1 MTGDESH
8 TLTIAVEKIEKM
20 PELKVT
26 HPLLLCPFC
35 LIRRSDASSRQ
46 ENPFKRR
53 ICEVFSHDGS
63 GNMTFDDFLDMLNVF
78 SESAPRDLKVY
89 YAFKIY
95 GRDDLSFL
103 LLTVCADYD
112 GDHFITAYDIEQTT
126 IALTRNELSPDEIQD
141 VCDRVIEEANND
153 DDGVISLAEFQAV
166 ISRSP
171 DFLR

>member
-1 MTGDESH
+1 
-8 TLTIAVEKIEKM
+8 
-20 PELKVT
+20 
-26 HPLLLCPFC
+26 
-35 LIRRSDASSRQ
+35 
-46 ENPFKRR
+46 
-53 ICEVFSHDGS
+53 
-63 GNMTFDDFLDMLNVF
+63 MTFDDFLDMLNVF

-95 GRDDLSFL
+95 GKDDLSFL